1 MVVLV
6 AVYGVGEALFQPSF
20 AAIVP
25 DVVPHGELL
34 QANALKEL
42 VEPLGLRFAGP
53 ALGGVLIAAFGV
65 GTALMVNAATF
76 LVSALAVSF
85 MVRQPPHREESGSFT
100 ADLREGVSYV
110 RAHAWLWATLAG
122 AALFLLVTYGP
133 YEVLLPYIIRND
145 LGGDAATFGTVLAA
159 GGLGSIAAALVL
171 SRTGAPRK
179 HVLFMWLAWGV
190 GTALDIGLA
199 VANAAWQMCAIAFV
213 SFAFS
218 TSGMIVWNT
227 LINTLVPAEM
237 LGRVS
242 SVDWFVSVGLIPVSF
257 ALTGPV
263 SELLGARLTLGLAG
277 VAGLFSFALLLV
289 PGRARSRTPPAARR
303 ASRSG
308 LDLAHVTDVGEV
320 LGVRAGAGAEPA
332 VEDLLE
338 QRRAGA
344 AQRQREHV
352 GVVPAPRAAGG
363 LGVGAQRGADA
374 AHLVRGDR
382 GAGAGPAAHHGLIG
396 TALGHVAGGRL
407 RGPGP
412 VVALLVVERA
422 VGERL
427 VPAPA

>member
-1 MVVLV
+1 MLRALRIRDFRLLWIGQSVSLLGDGIYVVALAWLVYDISNEPSALALVGLAWTLPMVGALLLAGVLSDRFERRRLLMLSDGVRFTAIGILGLLVLAGEVELWHVVVLV

-25 DVVPHGELL
+25 DVVPHGQLL

-65 GTALMVNAATF
+65 GTALMVNASTF

-85 MVRQPPHREESGSFT
+85 MVRRPPHREESGSFT

-289 PGRARSRTPPAARR
+289 PGVRDPERHPLPGGRR
-303 ASRSG
+303 AQASISP
-308 LDLAHVTDVGEV
+308 T
-320 LGVRAGAGAEPA
+320 
-332 VEDLLE
+332 
-338 QRRAGA
+338 
-344 AQRQREHV
+344 
-352 GVVPAPRAAGG
+352 
-363 LGVGAQRGADA
+363 
-374 AHLVRGDR
+374 
-382 GAGAGPAAHHGLIG
+382 
-396 TALGHVAGGRL
+396 
-407 RGPGP
+407 
-412 VVALLVVERA
+412 
-422 VGERL
+422 
-427 VPAPA
+427 